1 MKSSKQKQKV
11 YNKFFKL
18 RTKENKVIYKAYKN
32 LFEAI
37 RKESKRTYYSELFSK
52 HINDIKNTWKIINE
66 IISNKKNKRKDL
78 SGKLVIND
86 TTVAEKQE
94 IAENL
99 TKYFTNIAPPISHLT
114 NKELLKRIHQIIA
127 LL

>member
-18 RTKENKVIYKAYKN
+18 RAKENKVIYKAYKN

-37 RKESKRTYYSELFSK
+37 RKESKRTYYTELFSEHK
-52 HINDIKNTWKIINE
+52 NDIKNTWKIINE

-78 SGKLVIND
+78 PGKLVINN
-86 TTVAEKQE
+86 TTVVEKQE

-99 TKYFTNIAPPISHLT
+99 NKYFTIIF
-114 NKELLKRIHQIIA
+114 IA
-127 LL
+127 LS

>member
-37 RKESKRTYYSELFSK
+37 RKESKRTYYSELISEHK
-52 HINDIKNTWKIINE
+52 NDIKNTWKIINE

-78 SGKLVIND
+78 PGKLVIYN
-86 TTVAEKQE
+86 TTVVEKQE

-99 TKYFTNIAPPISHLT
+99 NQYFTNIVPQP
-114 NKELLKRIHQIIA
+114 RI
-127 LL
+127 